1 MMPEGNTPW
10 EFTDK
15 SRGSLDQYAR
25 FVSEE
30 AVAQERNGGGPGAV
44 ERRLFDRFKHESSG
58 YLGDLDASE

>member
-1 MMPEGNTPW
+1 MPEGNTPW

-25 FVSEE
+25 FANEE
-30 AVAQERNGGGPGAV
+30 AVRQEANGPGTSAV
-44 ERRLFDRFKHESSG
+44 ERRLFFDRFKHESSG